1 MARKSDVFGRR
12 RRRFMASIG
21 EGAAAI
27 FPAAP
32 EQVRS
37 GDVDHRFRQNSDLHY
52 LTGFPE
58 PGAVCVLAPG
68 HPEGEFVLF
77 VRPRDAERET
87 WTGKRAGV
95 EGAVERFGADQAYP
109 IEKLDEVAPGYVNER
124 ERWYF
129 TLGRDDAFDRRVL
142 DWFKRAQAL
151 RPRSGRGPVA
161 LVNAGSVLHEM
172 RLRKEPEEIAS
183 LRRAAAV
190 TAEAHAAVMRRPW
203 KDRCEYE
210 IEALIEFTFRAGGAS
225 GPAYPSICASG
236 PNATVLHYS
245 SNTRRIGDDDLILVD
260 AGAEYESY
268 CADVTRCLPAGRRF
282 TARQRALYEV
292 VLAAQTAAIEAVRPG
307 VRFEDL
313 HRRSVARLSEGLL
326 DLGLLS
332 GSADEIEEKE
342 LYKPFFMHRT
352 GHWLGLDVHDVG
364 EYRPSGKSRVLKSGM
379 VLTVEPGLYVSVDN
393 QEVDDAWR
401 GIGIRI
407 EDDVLVTATGH
418 EVLTA
423 AIPKRIDEVERLRPG
438 STAERARAPRARP
451 RRGVTARR
459 S

>member
-1 MARKSDVFGRR
+1 MAGRSDVFGRR

-21 EGAAAI
+21 EEAVGI

-37 GDVDHRFRQNSDLHY
+37 GDVDHRFRQSSDLHY

-58 PGAVCVLAPG
+58 PGAVCLLAPG

-87 WTGKRAGV
+87 WTGKRIGV
-95 EGAVERFGADQAYP
+95 EGALERFGADQAYP
-109 IEKLDEVAPGYVNER
+109 IDKLDEMAPGYLNER

-129 TLGRDDAFDRRVL
+129 TLGRDDELDRRVL
-142 DWFKRAQAL
+142 GWFKRAQAL

-172 RLRKEPEEIAS
+172 RLRKEPEEIAA
-183 LRRAAAV
+183 LRRAVAV
-190 TAEAHAAVMRRPW
+190 TAQAHGAVLRHPW
-203 KDRCEYE
+203 TDRYEFE
-210 IEALIEFTFRAGGAS
+210 IEALIEFNFRAGGAS

-236 PNATVLHYS
+236 ANATVLHYS
-245 SNTRRIGDDDLILVD
+245 SNTRQIGDGDLILVD
-260 AGAEYESY
+260 AGAEFDSY

-282 TARQRALYEV
+282 GARQRALYEV
-292 VLAAQTAAIEAVRPG
+292 VLAAQTAAIAAVRPG
-307 VRFEDL
+307 IRFEDV
-313 HRRSVARLSEGLL
+313 HRESVRRLTEGLL
-326 DLGLLS
+326 DLGLLA
-332 GSADEIEEKE
+332 GSADEIQEKE

-364 EYRPSGKSRVLKSGM
+364 EYRQDGESRVLERGM
-379 VLTVEPGLYVSVDN
+379 VLTVEPGLYVSDDN
-393 QEVDDAWR
+393 QEVDAAWR

-407 EDDVLVTATGH
+407 EDDVLVTAKGH

-423 AIPKRIDEVERLRPG
+423 AIPKRIDEIEALRPK
-438 STAERARAPRARP
+438 
-451 RRGVTARR
+451 ARR
-459 S
+459 N